1 MSVPRSTKNQTTS
14 KQKQN
19 VSQYYEN
26 TNKLLPL
33 LLKNNHHDNNSNII
47 KHIISLYDIHFNYVS
62 LPFPYFSLISV
73 S

>member
-1 MSVPRSTKNQTTS
+1 MSVPRSTKNQTIS

-26 TNKLLPL
+26 ANKLLPL
-33 LLKNNHHDNNSNII
+33 NSRNNHHDNNSNI
-47 KHIISLYDIHFNYVS
+47 KYIISLYDIHFNYVS

-73 S
+73 C